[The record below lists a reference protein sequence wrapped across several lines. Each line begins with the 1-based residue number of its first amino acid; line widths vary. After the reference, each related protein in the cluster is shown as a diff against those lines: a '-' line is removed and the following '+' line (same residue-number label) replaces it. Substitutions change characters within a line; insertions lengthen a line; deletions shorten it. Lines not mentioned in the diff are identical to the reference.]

1 MNGQHDLLI
10 SYGYK
15 ANEADELIAVCSAK
29 HDYITRSDSKGI
41 KLTATAAPF
50 MKLKAAHTD
59 FTADSVVI
67 GSGDELDGSTQNSL
81 RAALMQMWPWRK
93 GPFTIFG
100 MDIDAEWRSNLK
112 WDRVIP
118 HITPL
123 EHRHVLDIGSSS
135 GYYMF
140 RMVPHRPAVVI
151 GVEPYINFYCQFN
164 LLKRMAGVENIY
176 TLPLRLEEL
185 PVSGKKFNTI
195 FCMGILYHRRSPI
208 DFLKQIKNMLSGK
221 GELILET
228 MILEGEGHFTLTPV
242 DRYAMMQNVYFI
254 PTVPVLLSWLKTAG
268 FAHARCVDVT
278 PTTSHEQRRTQ
289 WVNTES
295 LADFLDPC
303 DNRKT
308 IEGYQAPVRAVV
320 VANN

>member
-1 MNGQHDLLI
+1 M
-10 SYGYK
+10 SYGYT
-15 ANEADELIAVCSAK
+15 ANEAAELIAICSAR

-41 KLTATAAPF
+41 KLAASAAPF
-50 MKLKAAHTD
+50 MHLKAAHTD
-59 FTADSVVI
+59 FTAGSVVI
-67 GSGDELDGSTQNSL
+67 GSGDELDAGTRNSL
-81 RAALMQMWPWRK
+81 RAALMEMWPWRK
-93 GPFTIFG
+93 GPFTLFG
-100 MDIDAEWRSNLK
+100 VYIDAEWRSNLK

-140 RMVPHRPAVVI
+140 RMVPHRPAVAI
-151 GVEPYINFYCQFN
+151 GVEPYINFYCQFS
-164 LLKRMAGVENIY
+164 LLNRFAGIENIH

-208 DFLKQIKNMLSGK
+208 DFLKQIKSMLTGK
-221 GELILET
+221 GELVLET

-242 DRYAMMQNVYFI
+242 GRYAMMQNVYFI

-268 FAHARCVDVT
+268 FVHARCVDVT
-278 PTTSHEQRRTQ
+278 PTTGNEQRRTP

-295 LADFLDPC
+295 LADFLDPG

-320 VANN
+320 IANN